1 MPFCSPFSPG
11 LAVVLFFDSCCKMMF
26 CHEFTYCR
34 VSSTITLSVCL
45 QKKKKNRCAIMH
57 SETELQDLQGKCIR
71 DKNFITDILKKK
83 IRTL

>member
-1 MPFCSPFSPG
+1 MPFCSAFSPG

-45 QKKKKNRCAIMH
+45 QKKKIAVLLCTAKQNYRTYRGNAL
-57 SETELQDLQGKCIR
+57 ET
-71 DKNFITDILKKK
+71 K
-83 IRTL
+83 ISSLTY